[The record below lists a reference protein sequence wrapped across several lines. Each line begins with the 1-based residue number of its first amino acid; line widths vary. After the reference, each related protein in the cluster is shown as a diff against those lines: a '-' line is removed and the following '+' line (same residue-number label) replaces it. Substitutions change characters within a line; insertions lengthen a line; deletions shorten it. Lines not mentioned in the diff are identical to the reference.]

1 MYKSS
6 ATIKKFNIEK
16 DIIIRTKNAKYGFDE
31 KKIWKYYFKN
41 IKLDIGKTKITELY
55 EKSKIIIHTSIGTS
69 YLETLRLNIPTIIY
83 HKLDGL
89 FEQKNSIIFKEVKK
103 RKIFLKVNMKHLN
116 ILVKYGEILMSG
128 GIVNLFKKS
137 DKIL

>member
-1 MYKSS
+1 MP
-6 ATIKKFNIEK
+6 NMVLM
-16 DIIIRTKNAKYGFDE
+16 

-83 HKLDGL
+83 HKLDGFYLNKRTQL
-89 FEQKNSIIFKEVKK
+89 FFKELK
-103 RKIFLKVNMKHLN
+103 RKNF
-116 ILVKYGEILMSG
+116 
-128 GIVNLFKKS
+128 F
-137 DKIL
+137 